1 MEEQKD
7 VLYVRMFGRFSIS
20 WNGRLIAGGAKSSE
34 TQFSYLMQ
42 LLLHNKEQGV
52 RRSDLEQVLF
62 GDRNIKNQH
71 HAMRSVIYNA
81 RKRLKAVCLPDAE
94 YIECR
99 GGIYYWTDEIPVAE
113 DAGELERLFREAQK
127 EEDPERRLGLWLDA
141 CHCYTGEFLETQ
153 AGLTWVAKE
162 ARRYREIFCICVEEA
177 AVLLR
182 ERQDYVQMEAL
193 GRYAAKIYP
202 FSDWEAVT
210 MEALV
215 SSGRDDEARK
225 FYDDTTSLYLE
236 ELGLRPSVRLTELLH
251 RLGDQIGHRYTAFD
265 EIQAELLEK
274 EEKEPGGFLCTWPV
288 FQGVYQM
295 IRRMV
300 ERTGQSAYLMLCTIV
315 DSKGNPVKDGFVLE
329 RLSERLCGV
338 LLQSVRRSDVVNKYG
353 KGQYLLLLL
362 NTTQEDCRVL
372 QRRING
378 RFRVGRQRIGVHYY
392 VKSVISVPDL

>member
-1 MEEQKD
+1 M
-7 VLYVRMFGRFSIS
+7 YVRMFGRFSIS
-20 WNGRLIAGGAKSSE
+20 WNGTLIAGGAKSSE

-52 RRSDLEQVLF
+52 RRSDLEQALF

-81 RKRLKAVCLPDAE
+81 RKRLKTVCLPDAE

-177 AVLLR
+177 AGLLR
-182 ERQDYVQMEAL
+182 ERQDYVQ
-193 GRYAAKIYP
+193 
-202 FSDWEAVT
+202 

-315 DSKGNPVKDGFVLE
+315 DSKGNPVKDGLVLE

-338 LLQSVRRSDVVNKYG
+338 LMQSVRRSDVVNKYG

-392 VKSVISVPDL
+392 VKSMISVPDL